1 MKLDRIAQWAE
12 VLANV
17 GVLVSVVF
25 LVLQIQENTQI
36 LRIQAAE
43 RRAAALNTPLITNP
57 QLPEILSKIKAVDG
71 AEPHVKAFMDRYELT
86 YVEAVVW
93 MRYLGDLW
101 SGLNAEYAQLG
112 PSKELAHR
120 IEQLLAFPDETL
132 WLDTDAAAWFL
143 SDDFQAYLASI
154 REAS

>member
-12 VLANV
+12 ILANV
-17 GVLVSVVF
+17 GVLISVVF
-25 LVLQIQENTQI
+25 LVLEIQENTQT

-43 RRAAALNTPLITNP
+43 RRAAVLNTPLLTNP

-71 AEPHVKAFMDRYELT
+71 AEPNVKAFMDRYELT
-86 YVEAVVW
+86 YAEAVVW
-93 MRYLGDLW
+93 IRYLGELW

-112 PSKELAHR
+112 PSEELAHR

-132 WLDTDAAAWFL
+132 WLDTGDPAWFL
-143 SDDFQAYLASI
+143 SDDFHAYLASI
-154 REAS
+154 RKAM